1 MFSDDIHW
9 YSIFHSAQSH
19 PASGKLP
26 GNLFSEPTRS
36 LLKSSMMEIDQTKIS
51 CSWPKPPSLED
62 ITSPN
67 WHWGWQPK
75 WGDTTVEHYRYI
87 SHSKKNMNWADTK
100 DGKKKHNKSWSLL
113 FHIFRGLGT
122 GYYMILLYN
131 DGMAVPQLVGTV
143 LYGTVYNPN

>member
-75 WGDTTVEHYRYI
+75 WGDTTVEYYRYI
-87 SHSKKNMNWADTK
+87 YIYISHAKPPKNNMNWADTK
-100 DGKKKHNKSWSLL
+100 DRNKNTTRVGVYFS
-113 FHIFRGLGT
+113 IFLEVLVLDIIS
-122 GYYMILLYN
+122 YYYIM
-131 DGMAVPQLVGTV
+131 MVWPS
-143 LYGTVYNPN
+143 PN

>member
-87 SHSKKNMNWADTK
+87 SHSKKTWIELTQKM
-100 DGKKKHNKSWSLL
+100 GKKNTTRVGVYFS
-113 FHIFRGLGT
+113 IFLEVLVLDIIW
-122 GYYMILLYN
+122 YYYN